1 MTPEILREILQAA
14 FPSAEIATSGQ
25 AGKFDVRVVDIQFE
39 GKRPVARQQSV
50 YAPLGSYIASG
61 EVHAVSIKAL
71 TPEEW
76 RKASLFG

>member
-1 MTPEILREILQAA
+1 MTPEILHVA
-14 FPSAEIATSGQ
+14 FPQADIATSGQ
-25 AGKFDVRVVDIQFE
+25 AGKFDVRLVDEQFE

-50 YAPLGSYIASG
+50 YAPLNGYIASG
-61 EVHAVSIKAL
+61 EIHAVTIRAL